1 MMLRSAVLLAS
12 VLSGACAEPSRN
24 LSELVVRDSTYYA
37 PETMNPFSGPVF
49 RPFADDTTTHEI
61 VGRLLE
67 GTWHGELIV
76 YHPSGRVRYMGSFAH
91 GQRCGPW
98 TENALDR
105 EPEDVYEALRR
116 EIATLAMYPPCPPD
130 VQ

>member
-1 MMLRSAVLLAS
+1 MIVRGVVGLVLLLAA
-12 VLSGACAEPSRN
+12 ACAEPARN

-37 PETMNPFSGPVF
+37 PETMEPFSGPVF
-49 RPFADDTTTHEI
+49 RSFADDTTAHEV
-61 VGRLLE
+61 VGALLA
-67 GTWHGELIV
+67 GTWHGELVV
-76 YHPSGRVRYMGSFAH
+76 YHPSGRIRYMGSFAH

-105 EPEDVYEALRR
+105 EPEDVYEALTR
-116 EIATLAMYPPCPPD
+116 EIATMAIYPPCPPD